1 MGSLEKTP
9 LAVKILENW
18 LYMIFSDLYPQ
29 FVLKLDDHFEED
41 FTSFAEDTG
50 LEDIG
55 IDSKMFLSATSFPA
69 QSQVKNLFAQLNQE
83 ELDDLVYKYRVD
95 LDMYQYSPK
104 QFYSY
109 VTSKEIWEKGK
120 MQSYNNLTSRSNFVK
135 TNIFGEC
142 CNQ

>member
-1 MGSLEKTP
+1 
-9 LAVKILENW
+9 
-18 LYMIFSDLYPQ
+18 MIFSDLYPQ

-69 QSQVKNLFAQLNQE
+69 QSQVQNLFAQLNQE

-109 VTSKEIWEKGK
+109 VTSKEI
-120 MQSYNNLTSRSNFVK
+120 
-135 TNIFGEC
+135 
-142 CNQ
+142 